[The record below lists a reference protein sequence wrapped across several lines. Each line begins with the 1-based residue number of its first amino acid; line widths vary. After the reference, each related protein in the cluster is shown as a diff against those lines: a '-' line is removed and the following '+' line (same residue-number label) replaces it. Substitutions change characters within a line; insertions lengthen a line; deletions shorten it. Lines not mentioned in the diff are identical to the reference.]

1 MRFDKAKRLLYA
13 TFPSL
18 NKYTTNLRYLK
29 GFSGTIFQKI
39 CAFPFHHSLMRL
51 ENPYLCHAI
60 SSLFHEQKDAKNPD
74 GGQSPIWI

>member
-1 MRFDKAKRLLYA
+1 VRFDKAKRLLYA

-39 CAFPFHHSLMRL
+39 MRISFPSFFDAVRKSMPELPAL
-51 ENPYLCHAI
+51 PAI
-60 SSLFHEQKDAKNPD
+60 S
-74 GGQSPIWI
+74 